1 MDSNHNRAES
11 ALVGIAKEI
20 DQQAYDESRLDQEW
34 GGAGVLVTSTP
45 RNSTENAGFY
55 PEPRTVVTPFAG
67 EVAWLFTRLRDAFD
81 GLIDGASKIEF
92 YGRLAAAATAY
103 QQSING
109 NENAQ
114 DMLRA
119 ILHEGFVM
127 LEEMEEGKFEYLMV
141 APGNM
146 ILGDLIDEAEKSG
159 YLGTEATEEFLRRM
173 EEKHREA

>member
-20 DQQAYDESRLDQEW
+20 DQQSYGESRLDPEW
-34 GGAGVLVTSTP
+34 GGADVLVTSMS
-45 RNSTENAGFY
+45 RKSTENAGFY
-55 PEPRTVVTPFAG
+55 PEPRTVVTPYAG

-81 GLIDGASKIEF
+81 GLIDGASKTEF
-92 YGRLAAAATAY
+92 YGRLAVAATAY
-103 QQSING
+103 QRSING
-109 NENAQ
+109 DENAQ

-127 LEEMEEGKFEYLMV
+127 LEEMEEGKFEYLM
-141 APGNM
+141 AAHGNT
-146 ILGDLIDEAEKSG
+146 ILRDLIDEAEKSG
-159 YLGTEATEEFLRRM
+159 YLGAEATEEFLRRM

>member
-1 MDSNHNRAES
+1 MDSTYNRAES

-20 DQQAYDESRLDQEW
+20 DQQAYSKSRLDPEW
-34 GGAGVLVTSTP
+34 GGADVLVTSIP
-45 RNSTENAGFY
+45 RNRTGKAGFY
-55 PEPRTVVTPFAG
+55 PEPRTVVTPYAG
-67 EVAWLFTRLRDAFD
+67 EVAWLFARLRDAFD
-81 GLIDGASKIEF
+81 GLVDGASKIEF
-92 YGRLAAAATAY
+92 YGRLADAATAY

-127 LEEMEEGKFEYLMV
+127 LEEMEEGKFEYLLV
-141 APGNM
+141 APGNA

-159 YLGTEATEEFLRRM
+159 YLGAEATEEFLRHM